1 MAQNTEFKLVLGLGV
16 TIFALGVGSLIGG
29 GPFGLTGFAVGYSG
43 PSFLLV
49 VILLALLNFPTVMAY
64 AELAL
69 AIPDAGG
76 GYAWIKMA
84 FSHYW
89 GHHAGWTSWGAHMVA
104 CAVYA
109 LNIGYYAVAIL
120 TQYIFPDTAF
130 WGGNQ
135 FWIIG
140 IAVAFVIFWSIVNIL
155 GTSQSG
161 RFGMYLVLCLIG
173 VLTFY
178 VVLGIA
184 TILLNPAAS
193 KGNFTELM
201 PKGAW
206 GFITATGMFCLAF
219 QGSEIVAQAIKE
231 LKDAKKDLKRALFY
245 SYGIIVVIY
254 LAVFFIALAAVHD
267 DAKSWVILAGAR
279 EGALVESASYFVLGS
294 TLVLFML
301 GAGFVAS
308 LAALNSTIFSASHT
322 AKALGDAKSLPRP
335 FSILLTKRKSPVFA
349 IMVSAGLM
357 IFMVIALPVEGVAAV
372 ANLLFI
378 LLFISLNAAL
388 IKLRVDRPEIVRPYK
403 VPFFP
408 LLNLAAIVGYI
419 VVAIPLLSVS
429 AWGVTIFVTWFLI
442 GALVWFLFA
451 KKNVEEEIDSALVR
465 EGYFPFGR
473 QTYAKVVCPIT
484 TSTNW
489 KALLPIVHAIAKKR
503 DTAFYLCLLLALPKG
518 ITSFKE
524 FMENDPQKS
533 AMMER
538 AAEFHDSLVNEYQTF
553 PDKVSLRFAA
563 VAVSDIPPSF
573 EQIERFDEVQIIR
586 RIVEKL
592 DADVLVLPFEQ
603 FESLRRG
610 FGWAILTRLL
620 RQTRCNLMVAKVGS
634 GAVKSIRSCLVP
646 YASSPHKGL
655 LFETIGAVKE
665 YIGPSF
671 HMQFL
676 HVKKAGHGEREIAKV
691 KEELQKGGFPNDLLD
706 AIEHSGDKS
715 EKIVESAKE
724 HDLVLMASSKDRWFE
739 EMEFGHIAEDALR
752 NSRTTTIVVHRHQ
765 EFWHVFLV
773 PLARLYEK
781 FYRVES
787 DQ

>member
-16 TIFALGVGSLIGG
+16 MIFAFGVGSLIGG

-43 PSFLLV
+43 PSFLF
-49 VILLALLNFPTVMAY
+49 VIMLLALLNFPTVMVY

-89 GHHAGWTSWGAHMVA
+89 GHLAGWTSWGAHMVA

-109 LNIGYYAVAIL
+109 LNIGYYAIAIL
-120 TQYIFPDTAF
+120 AQYIFPDTAF

-140 IAVAFVIFWSIVNIL
+140 IAIAFIIFWSIINIL

-178 VVLGIA
+178 VVLGVI

-193 KGNFTELM
+193 KDNFAELM

-219 QGSEIVAQAIKE
+219 QGSEIVAQAVKE

-254 LAVFFIALAAVHD
+254 IAVAFVALSGVHGD
-267 DAKSWVILAGAR
+267 ERSWVILAEAR
-279 EGALVESASYFVLGS
+279 EGAVAESASYFVWGS
-294 TLVLFML
+294 ILVLLML

-322 AKALGDAKSLPRP
+322 AKALGDAKSLPYP

-349 IMVSAGLM
+349 ILVSAGLM
-357 IFMVIALPVEGVAAV
+357 VFMVIALPVEGVAAV

-403 VPFFP
+403 VPLFP
-408 LLNLAAIVGYI
+408 LLNLAAIAGYI
-419 VVAIPLLSVS
+419 VIAIPLLSVS
-429 AWGVTIFVTWFLI
+429 AWGVTIFVIWFLI

-484 TSTNW
+484 ATTNW
-489 KALLPIVHAIAKKR
+489 KALLPIVHAVAKKR
-503 DTAFYLCLLLALPKG
+503 DTAFYFCLLLALPKG
-518 ITSFKE
+518 VTSFKE
-524 FMENDPQKS
+524 FAENDPLKS
-533 AMMER
+533 EMMER
-538 AAEFHDSLVNEYQTF
+538 AAEFHDNLVSEYQGFTN
-553 PDKVSLRFAA
+553 KVSLRFSA
-563 VAVSDIPPSF
+563 VAVSDVPPSF
-573 EQIERFDEVQIIR
+573 ERIERFDEVQIIR

-592 DADVLVLPFEQ
+592 DADVLILPFEQ
-603 FESLRRG
+603 FEFFKRG
-610 FGWAILTRLL
+610 FGWAMLTRLL
-620 RQTRCNLMVAKVGS
+620 RQTRCNLMVAKVGLQ
-634 GAVKSIRSCLVP
+634 GANNLQNCLVP

-655 LFETIGAVKE
+655 LFETIRAIKE
-665 YIGPSF
+665 YNGLSF
-671 HMQFL
+671 HMRFF
-676 HVKKAGHGEREIAKV
+676 HIVKGVGNNKREIAQV
-691 KEELQKGGFPNDLLD
+691 KDELKKGGFSNGDLID
-706 AIEHSGDKS
+706 VIEYSGDKS
-715 EKIVESAKE
+715 EKIAESAKE
-724 HDLVLMASSKDRWFE
+724 YDLVLMAASKDRWFQ

-752 NSRTTTIVVHRHQ
+752 NLPTTTIVVHRHQ
-765 EFWHVFLV
+765 EFWHVFLT

-781 FYRVES
+781 FYPRLK
-787 DQ
+787 